1 MYKQEITALSKID
14 RFLIHR
20 MQISFYQYGYG
31 IERVNHVTILIFSV
45 YNTALHYEIQKII

>member
-45 YNTALHYEIQKII
+45 YNKALHYKI